1 MMHLYLNYTGG
12 WIVLP
17 KSAKKAQQAAAEA
30 ERVRLELEALRKRM
44 SAETEA
50 DMAVLRVLMDA
61 ERQARGVEQA
71 ADDYGVG
78 VEWRL
83 QEAVRDIDSAER
95 AEVNKLIES
104 DAAEAAKR
112 ADGQIA
118 AERAAI
124 EARRAEIL
132 ERFEARRAEYADKV
146 FGLVIGEEDE

>member
-1 MMHLYLNYTGG
+1 M
-12 WIVLP
+12 P

-50 DMAVLRVLMDA
+50 DMTVLRVLMDA

-118 AERAAI
+118 AERAEI

-132 ERFEARRAEYADKV
+132 ERFEAHRAEYADKV

>member
-124 EARRAEIL
+124 EAKRAEIL

>member
-1 MMHLYLNYTGG
+1 M
-12 WIVLP
+12 P

-50 DMAVLRVLMDA
+50 DMTVLRVLMDA

-95 AEVNKLIES
+95 AEVNKLIGS
-104 DAAEAAKR
+104 DAAEAVKR

>member
-1 MMHLYLNYTGG
+1 M
-12 WIVLP
+12 P
-17 KSAKKAQQAAAEA
+17 KSAKKAQQAVAEA

-50 DMAVLRVLMDA
+50 DMTVLRVLMDA

-132 ERFEARRAEYADKV
+132 GRFEAHRAEYADKV

>member
-1 MMHLYLNYTGG
+1 M
-12 WIVLP
+12 P
-17 KSAKKAQQAAAEA
+17 KSAKKAQQAVAEA

-50 DMAVLRVLMDA
+50 DMTVLRVLMDA

-83 QEAVRDIDSAER
+83 QEDVRDIDSAER

>member
-1 MMHLYLNYTGG
+1 M
-12 WIVLP
+12 P

-50 DMAVLRVLMDA
+50 DMTVLRVLMDA

-104 DAAEAAKR
+104 DADEAAKR

>member
-1 MMHLYLNYTGG
+1 M
-12 WIVLP
+12 P

-50 DMAVLRVLMDA
+50 DMTVLRVLMDA

-104 DAAEAAKR
+104 DAAEAAER

>member
-1 MMHLYLNYTGG
+1 M
-12 WIVLP
+12 P

-124 EARRAEIL
+124 EAKRAEIL

>member
-1 MMHLYLNYTGG
+1 M
-12 WIVLP
+12 P

-132 ERFEARRAEYADKV
+132 ERFEAHRAEYADKV

>member
-1 MMHLYLNYTGG
+1 M
-12 WIVLP
+12 P

-50 DMAVLRVLMDA
+50 DMTVLRVLMDA

-124 EARRAEIL
+124 EARRAEML

>member
-1 MMHLYLNYTGG
+1 M
-12 WIVLP
+12 P

-50 DMAVLRVLMDA
+50 DMTVLRVLMDA

-95 AEVNKLIES
+95 VEVNKLIES

>member
-1 MMHLYLNYTGG
+1 M
-12 WIVLP
+12 P

-50 DMAVLRVLMDA
+50 DMTVLRVLMDA

-132 ERFEARRAEYADKV
+132 ERFEARRAEYAGKV

>member
-1 MMHLYLNYTGG
+1 M
-12 WIVLP
+12 P

-50 DMAVLRVLMDA
+50 DMTVLRVLMDA

-132 ERFEARRAEYADKV
+132 DRFEAHRAEYADKV
-146 FGLVIGEEDE
+146 FGLVIGEEYE

>member
-1 MMHLYLNYTGG
+1 M
-12 WIVLP
+12 P

-50 DMAVLRVLMDA
+50 DMTVLRVLMDA

-124 EARRAEIL
+124 EAKRAEIL

>member
-1 MMHLYLNYTGG
+1 M
-12 WIVLP
+12 P
-17 KSAKKAQQAAAEA
+17 KSEKKAQQAAAEA

-50 DMAVLRVLMDA
+50 DMTVLRVLMDA

-95 AEVNKLIES
+95 VEVNKLIES

>member
-1 MMHLYLNYTGG
+1 M
-12 WIVLP
+12 P

-50 DMAVLRVLMDA
+50 DMTVLRVLMDA

-132 ERFEARRAEYADKV
+132 DRFEARRAEYADKV

>member
-1 MMHLYLNYTGG
+1 M
-12 WIVLP
+12 P
-17 KSAKKAQQAAAEA
+17 KSAKIAQQAAAEA

-50 DMAVLRVLMDA
+50 DMTVLRVLMDA

>member
-1 MMHLYLNYTGG
+1 MHLYLNYTGG

-50 DMAVLRVLMDA
+50 DMTVLRVLMDA

>member
-1 MMHLYLNYTGG
+1 M
-12 WIVLP
+12 P

-50 DMAVLRVLMDA
+50 DMTVLRVLMDA

-104 DAAEAAKR
+104 DATEAAKR

-124 EARRAEIL
+124 EARRTEIL

>member
-1 MMHLYLNYTGG
+1 M
-12 WIVLP
+12 P

-50 DMAVLRVLMDA
+50 DMTVLRVPMDA

-132 ERFEARRAEYADKV
+132 ERFEAHRAEYADKV

>member
-1 MMHLYLNYTGG
+1 M
-12 WIVLP
+12 P

-50 DMAVLRVLMDA
+50 DMTVLRVLMDA

-71 ADDYGVG
+71 ADDYGVD

>member
-1 MMHLYLNYTGG
+1 M
-12 WIVLP
+12 P
-17 KSAKKAQQAAAEA
+17 KSAKKVQQAAAEA

-83 QEAVRDIDSAER
+83 QEDVRDIDSAER

-124 EARRAEIL
+124 EAKRAEIL

>member
-1 MMHLYLNYTGG
+1 M
-12 WIVLP
+12 P

-30 ERVRLELEALRKRM
+30 EHVRLELEALRKRM

-50 DMAVLRVLMDA
+50 DMTALRVLMDA

>member
-1 MMHLYLNYTGG
+1 M
-12 WIVLP
+12 P
-17 KSAKKAQQAAAEA
+17 KSAKKAQQAVAEA

-50 DMAVLRVLMDA
+50 DMTVLRVLMDA

-124 EARRAEIL
+124 EARRTEIL

>member
-1 MMHLYLNYTGG
+1 M
-12 WIVLP
+12 P

-50 DMAVLRVLMDA
+50 DMTVLRVLMDA

-146 FGLVIGEEDE
+146 FGLVIGKEDE

>member
-1 MMHLYLNYTGG
+1 M
-12 WIVLP
+12 P

-50 DMAVLRVLMDA
+50 DMTVLRVLMDA

-132 ERFEARRAEYADKV
+132 ERFEAHRAEYADKV
-146 FGLVIGEEDE
+146 FGLETGADDE

>member
-1 MMHLYLNYTGG
+1 MHLYLNYTGG

-132 ERFEARRAEYADKV
+132 ERFEAHRAEYADKV

>member
-1 MMHLYLNYTGG
+1 M
-12 WIVLP
+12 P
-17 KSAKKAQQAAAEA
+17 KSAKKAQQAATEA

-50 DMAVLRVLMDA
+50 DMTVLRVLMDA

>member
-1 MMHLYLNYTGG
+1 M
-12 WIVLP
+12 P

-50 DMAVLRVLMDA
+50 DMTVLRVLMDA

-71 ADDYGVG
+71 ADDYGVR

>member
-1 MMHLYLNYTGG
+1 M
-12 WIVLP
+12 P
-17 KSAKKAQQAAAEA
+17 KSAKKVQQAAAEA

-50 DMAVLRVLMDA
+50 DMTVLRVLMDA

-124 EARRAEIL
+124 EAKRAEIL

>member
-1 MMHLYLNYTGG
+1 M
-12 WIVLP
+12 P

-50 DMAVLRVLMDA
+50 DMTVLRVLMDA
-61 ERQARGVEQA
+61 ERQAWGVEQA

>member
-1 MMHLYLNYTGG
+1 M
-12 WIVLP
+12 P

-50 DMAVLRVLMDA
+50 DMTVLRVLMDA

-71 ADDYGVG
+71 GDDYGVG

-132 ERFEARRAEYADKV
+132 ERFEAHRAEYADKV

>member
-1 MMHLYLNYTGG
+1 MT
-12 WIVLP
+12 
-17 KSAKKAQQAAAEA
+17 
-30 ERVRLELEALRKRM
+30 
-44 SAETEA
+44 
-50 DMAVLRVLMDA
+50 VLRVLMDA

-95 AEVNKLIES
+95 AEVKKLIES

>member
-1 MMHLYLNYTGG
+1 M
-12 WIVLP
+12 P

-50 DMAVLRVLMDA
+50 DMTVLRVLMDA

-132 ERFEARRAEYADKV
+132 ERFEAHRAEYADKV

>member
-1 MMHLYLNYTGG
+1 M
-12 WIVLP
+12 P

-30 ERVRLELEALRKRM
+30 ERIRLELEALRKRM

-50 DMAVLRVLMDA
+50 DMTVLRVLMDA

>member
-1 MMHLYLNYTGG
+1 M
-12 WIVLP
+12 P

-50 DMAVLRVLMDA
+50 DMTVLRVLMDA

-71 ADDYGVG
+71 ADDYGGG

-83 QEAVRDIDSAER
+83 QEAVRDIDTAER

-132 ERFEARRAEYADKV
+132 ERFEAHRAEYADKV

>member
-1 MMHLYLNYTGG
+1 M
-12 WIVLP
+12 P
-17 KSAKKAQQAAAEA
+17 KSAKKAQQAVAEA

-50 DMAVLRVLMDA
+50 DMTVLRVLMDA

-95 AEVNKLIES
+95 AEVNTLIES

-132 ERFEARRAEYADKV
+132 ERFEAHRAEYADKV

>member
-1 MMHLYLNYTGG
+1 M
-12 WIVLP
+12 P
-17 KSAKKAQQAAAEA
+17 KSAKKAQPAAAEA

-50 DMAVLRVLMDA
+50 DMTVLRVLMDA

-132 ERFEARRAEYADKV
+132 ERFEAHRAEYADKV

>member
-1 MMHLYLNYTGG
+1 M
-12 WIVLP
+12 P
-17 KSAKKAQQAAAEA
+17 KSEKKAQQAAAEA

-50 DMAVLRVLMDA
+50 DMTVLRVLMDA

>member
-1 MMHLYLNYTGG
+1 M
-12 WIVLP
+12 P

-50 DMAVLRVLMDA
+50 DMTVLRVLMDA

-104 DAAEAAKR
+104 DAAEVAKR